1 MRTHYD
7 NLNVLETA
15 PDEVIRAAYK
25 ALAMKFHPDRNDG
38 SAESH
43 QTMQTVNEAYAVLS
57 EPWRRRDY
65 DKFLLASRQ
74 APAPPLPDTS
84 KKCQPPLPVK
94 VRIRPSP
101 AKSHQDTSK
110 KRHPPPQNPLV
121 PKPRKLFVTLLAFV
135 FSDFR
140 ITLLVIGLFIW
151 GFTALTSKTTP
162 SRSYSPTSTAPN
174 YAAQPYVSPA
184 RPKYVRPSL
193 SPVGT
198 SWPSTAGYVGGY
210 QIQAQGGLS
219 TVTIDNSR
227 NSSDVFLKLVW
238 LSDSQAIPARM
249 CYIPAYSSFTFSS
262 VMTGRYDVRY
272 RDLDTGGLSK
282 TEEFILEE
290 KQTYSGT
297 TYSTLTLTLYK
308 VANGNMT
315 TVAIDES
322 QF

>member
-7 NLNVLETA
+7 SLNVSETA
-15 PDEVIRAAYK
+15 PVEVIRAAYK
-25 ALAMKFHPDRNDG
+25 ALAMKFHPDRNNG
-38 SAESH
+38 SAESR
-43 QTMQTVNEAYAVLS
+43 QIMQIVNEAYSVLS
-57 EPWRRRDY
+57 EPLGRREY
-65 DKFLLASRQ
+65 DKLLLAARQ
-74 APAPPLPDTS
+74 SQPPPLPTTF
-84 KKCQPPLPVK
+84 KNHQEPPPLPN
-94 VRIRPSP
+94 
-101 AKSHQDTSK
+101 TFK
-110 KRHPPPQNPLV
+110 KRQPPPPRPPA
-121 PKPRKLFVTLLAFV
+121 PKSKNMFAVLLTFI

-140 ITLLVIGLFIW
+140 ITLFVIGLSIW
-151 GFTALTSKTTP
+151 GFSALTSKTTP
-162 SRSYSPTSTAPN
+162 SRSYSPTSNTPS
-174 YAAQPYVSPA
+174 YSSQPYTPPA

-198 SWPSTAGYVGGY
+198 SWPSAAGYVGGY

-238 LSDSQAIPARM
+238 LSASETIPARM

-262 VMTGRYDVRY
+262 VMTGCYDVRY

-290 KQTYSGT
+290 KNTYSGT

-308 VANGNMT
+308 VTNGNMT

>member
-7 NLNVLETA
+7 NLNVSETA

-25 ALAMKFHPDRNDG
+25 ALAMKFHPDRNNG
-38 SAESH
+38 SAESL
-43 QTMQTVNEAYAVLS
+43 QIMQVVNEAYAVLS
-57 EPWRRRDY
+57 DPWGRREY
-65 DKFLLASRQ
+65 DKILLASRQ
-74 APAPPLPDTS
+74 GPPA
-84 KKCQPPLPVK
+84 Q
-94 VRIRPSP
+94 
-101 AKSHQDTSK
+101 QDTFK
-110 KRHPPPQNPLV
+110 KRQPPPQSARV
-121 PKPRKLFVTLLAFV
+121 AKPRPLLAFI
-135 FSDFR
+135 FS
-140 ITLLVIGLFIW
+140 VIGLSIW
-151 GFTALTSKTTP
+151 GFSALTSKKTP
-162 SRSYSPTSTAPN
+162 SRSYSSTSTTPS
-174 YAAQPYVSPA
+174 YASQPYTPPP

-198 SWPSTAGYVGGY
+198 SWPSTAGYVRGY

-238 LSDSQAIPARM
+238 LSASEAIPARM
-249 CYIPAYSSFTFSS
+249 CYIPAHSRFTFSS

-272 RDLDTGGLSK
+272 KDLDTGGLSK

-290 KQTYSGT
+290 KKTYSGT